1 MKILTYNILS
11 PELASW
17 SNYKNHKYCNKKYI
31 IWSYRKNCEKPILK
45 LILKNV

>member
-17 SNYKNHKYCNKKYI
+17 SNYKNHKAGSDIDI
-31 IWSYRKNCEKPILK
+31 IGPNAFGPI
-45 LILKNV
+45 IMFS